1 MKKYILIIGN
11 GSYVLNDN
19 YGKGVVLR
27 SIIQW
32 NRINSNNSYR
42 IILFYRDENKKNIL
56 ENKLKN
62 IEYSEQVILKPLTD
76 LESLISSKEV
86 FTSFISIPDRN
97 HYEYIEKFLFNKI
110 PTWIVKPLTDN
121 LEQAINITKFENK
134 DLLWIDYHKRFD
146 TSNML
151 IKKFVKDN
159 NYGKLLHYAV
169 QYTQPYYLPMN
180 TFAWTKDTNVFSY
193 IGCHMLTN

>member
-76 LESLISSKEV
+76 LESLISSK
-86 FTSFISIPDRN
+86 
-97 HYEYIEKFLFNKI
+97 
-110 PTWIVKPLTDN
+110 
-121 LEQAINITKFENK
+121 
-134 DLLWIDYHKRFD
+134 
-146 TSNML
+146 
-151 IKKFVKDN
+151 
-159 NYGKLLHYAV
+159 
-169 QYTQPYYLPMN
+169 
-180 TFAWTKDTNVFSY
+180 
-193 IGCHMLTN
+193 